1 MANDKPKASEL
12 AAESAAQASVEADK
26 PGSANKTLEKKK
38 VGSDSSAGT
47 NKTSSKKKTPK
58 KPRATKTG
66 DSKNPLKLLRF
77 LVFLIFLGGLAAG
90 SWYGYQKFNE
100 IFQGK
105 SAQIE
110 LLNQQTAELTQVII
124 ATQQNQQN
132 IEGTLSSFI
141 GDQQRQ
147 MQALADRIRT
157 TEGAREGDWLLAEA
171 QYLVRL
177 ADQRLLVSRDT
188 DSAVELLSGADELLR
203 ELAYPELASVREALI
218 ADISALRSVPSI
230 DYQGLYFQ
238 ITAVAQSID
247 GLSLAGVE
255 GIENW
260 GTQEQVEEVESRAGI
275 WASFA
280 ASVKSSLDQLIV
292 VRKAEGSAE
301 WIVDAEGESA
311 LRNQMDLLIMQ
322 SLSAVLSGNQEIY
335 QSALQVVAELLQNNF
350 QATAQRDL
358 LVSQLLDFSNQPV
371 QADVPDISSS
381 LRAMQ
386 QGAQVMRRI
395 NQGD

>member
-1 MANDKPKASEL
+1 MADDKPKASEP
-12 AAESAAQASVEADK
+12 AADSAAQASVEADK
-26 PGSANKTLEKKK
+26 SGSTKK
-38 VGSDSSAGT
+38 VKAGSDSSAST
-47 NKTSSKKKTPK
+47 NKASSKKKTPK
-58 KPRATKTG
+58 KPRAAKSG
-66 DSKNPLKLLRF
+66 SSKNPLKLLRF
-77 LVFLIFLGGLAAG
+77 LGFLILLGGLAAG
-90 SWYGYQKFNE
+90 SWYGYQKLYAV
-100 IFQGK
+100 FQSK

-110 LLNQQTAELTQVII
+110 LLNRQTAELTQII
-124 ATQQNQQN
+124 SATQQNQQN
-132 IEGTLSSFI
+132 IERTLSSFI

-157 TEGAREGDWLLAEA
+157 TEGARDGDWLLAEA

-188 DSAVELLSGADELLR
+188 DSAVELLSGADGLLR
-203 ELAYPELASVREALI
+203 ELAYPELAPVREALI
-218 ADISALRSVPSI
+218 ADMSALRSVPSI

-260 GTQEQVEEVESRAGI
+260 GTQEQVEEAESTAGI
-275 WASFA
+275 WSSFVT
-280 ASVKSSLDQLIV
+280 SVKSSLDQLIV
-292 VRKAEGSAE
+292 VRRAEGSAE
-301 WIVDAEGESA
+301 WIVDAEGEAA
-311 LRNQMDLLIMQ
+311 LRARMDLLMMQ
-322 SLSAVLSGNQEIY
+322 SLSALLSGDQQIY
-335 QSALQVVAELLQNNF
+335 QSALQAVADLLQTNF
-350 QATAQRDL
+350 QATVQRDL

-371 QADVPDISSS
+371 QAEVPDISSS

-395 NQGD
+395 NQGE

>member
-1 MANDKPKASEL
+1 MADDKPKASVL

-110 LLNQQTAELTQVII
+110 LLNQQTSELTQVII

-322 SLSAVLSGNQEIY
+322 SLSAVLSGNQEIF
-335 QSALQVVAELLQNNF
+335 LFLNC
-350 QATAQRDL
+350 
-358 LVSQLLDFSNQPV
+358 
-371 QADVPDISSS
+371 
-381 LRAMQ
+381 
-386 QGAQVMRRI
+386 
-395 NQGD
+395 

>member
-1 MANDKPKASEL
+1 MADDKPKASVL

>member
-1 MANDKPKASEL
+1 MADDKPKASVL

-110 LLNQQTAELTQVII
+110 LLNQQTSELTQVII

>member
-1 MANDKPKASEL
+1 MADDKPKASES
-12 AAESAAQASVEADK
+12 AVESAAQASVEADK
-26 PGSANKTLEKKK
+26 PGSANKTLEKTKA
-38 VGSDSSAGT
+38 GSDSSVGT

-66 DSKNPLKLLRF
+66 GSKNPLKLLRF
-77 LVFLIFLGGLAAG
+77 LIFLILLGGLAAG
-90 SWYGYQKFNE
+90 SWYGYQKFSA

-124 ATQQNQQN
+124 VTQQNQQN
-132 IEGTLSSFI
+132 IERTLSSFI

-260 GTQEQVEEVESRAGI
+260 GTQEQVEEAESRAGI
-275 WASFA
+275 WASFV

-311 LRNQMDLLIMQ
+311 LRTQMDLLIML
-322 SLSAVLSGNQEIY
+322 SLSALLSGGQEIY